1 MVLAHVVHMEC
12 VALPRWA
19 HVSHTWGPY
28 MFCSQTDLL
37 LTWAKYIGYP
47 HANWQ
52 CHVVYTWVPIYKFT
66 YACHI
71 YGFGTCTHGTYGI
84 SMLGP
89 YVAHH

>member
-12 VALPRWA
+12 MALPCWA

-37 LTWAKYIGYP
+37 PTWAKYIGYP

-66 YACHI
+66 YACH
-71 YGFGTCTHGTYGI
+71 
-84 SMLGP
+84 MVL
-89 YVAHH
+89 AHVVHMEHMAFPCWAHM